1 MEICDRPEQLEI
13 CDPQQDLEK
22 LASECK
28 DERPLPETE
37 GNFMK
42 LYRKPLNGTTKLL
55 SIGVVSR
62 CFQ

>member
-1 MEICDRPEQLEI
+1 MEICDRPEQLKI

-28 DERPLPETE
+28 DERPLPETK

-42 LYRKPLNGTTKLL
+42 LYRTGTTKLL